1 MVTTLEAP
9 IIDESNE
16 LWLDIESMDDDAFYD
31 FCRKNNHL
39 KFERNSDGNII
50 IMSNTGGTTGEYNAE
65 ILADF
70 VFWNRK
76 NKLGHIFDS
85 STAFKLANGAVRS
98 ADVTWVSAER
108 WNSLT
113 KEQREKFP
121 PIAPD
126 FVLEL
131 MSANDKLKKMQQ
143 KMIEY
148 IENGVKLAWLIDPKE
163 ETVYIYRANG
173 TIGEISGFDNKLSG
187 EGILPDFELDLA
199 ILK

>member
-65 ILADF
+65 ISADF

-108 WNSLT
+108 WNGLT

-143 KMIEY
+143 KMVEY
-148 IENGVKLAWLIDPKE
+148 IENGVKLAWLVDPKE
-163 ETVYIYRANG
+163 EIVYIYRADG
-173 TIGEISGFDNKLSG
+173 TIGKISGFNNKLSG
-187 EGILPDFELDLA
+187 EDILPQFELDLA
-199 ILK
+199 ILQ